1 MPSVARRVTMPRAD
15 VIRDVDASGV
25 SMRTMLGTLTRWRVI
40 RLRHDA
46 RKTIT
51 RKVRLRSAN
60 RLNASALGLTLRFY
74 LLA

>member
-15 VIRDVDASGV
+15 VIRGADASGV

-40 RLRHDA
+40 RLRHDV
-46 RKTIT
+46 RKTIL

-60 RLNASALGLTLRFY
+60 RLNASALGLTLRSIF
-74 LLA
+74 